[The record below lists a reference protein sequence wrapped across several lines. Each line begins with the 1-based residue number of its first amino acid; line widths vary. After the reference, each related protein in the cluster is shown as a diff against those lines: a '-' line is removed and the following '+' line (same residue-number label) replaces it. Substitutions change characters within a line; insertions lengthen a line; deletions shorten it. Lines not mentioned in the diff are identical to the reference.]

1 MLEQMARHWWT
12 LAARGAL
19 AVLLGVYAL
28 VAPGAFAQT
37 FALLLGAYFFI
48 DGVFALVAAFR
59 FGHQDNRWWALV
71 AEGVFGVLAGVVT
84 FGNPLATARALV
96 YLVGAWALITGVV
109 LIVAA
114 VQLRRVVPGEFWL
127 ILAGGVSVLLGL
139 GLFAHPG
146 AGIVAG
152 AFLIGIYALAFGV
165 ALIGLALRLRRHA
178 PGGLTGGMPLPM

>member
-1 MLEQMARHWWT
+1 
-12 LAARGAL
+12 
-19 AVLLGVYAL
+19 
-28 VAPGAFAQT
+28 
-37 FALLLGAYFFI
+37 
-48 DGVFALVAAFR
+48 
-59 FGHQDNRWWALV
+59 
-71 AEGVFGVLAGVVT
+71 
-84 FGNPLATARALV
+84 
-96 YLVGAWALITGVV
+96 
-109 LIVAA
+109 VAA

-178 PGGLTGGMPLPM
+178 PGGLTGGTPLPM